1 MTADG
6 QKGKTKDRVGLRCY
20 GGDIGRLNDIYDFF
34 DDFNKCIYLWKASNF
49 QFYVNFDHDNF
60 LGCFIIFALAK
71 LKEDLTETNESKRS
85 GHSERITNWR
95 RIVRPASNA
104 PRQGRLKRVDY
115 SGLTSLDGQAA
126 MKPLGSINQNV
137 SRKYF

>member
-1 MTADG
+1 M
-6 QKGKTKDRVGLRCY
+6 
-20 GGDIGRLNDIYDFF
+20 
-34 DDFNKCIYLWKASNF
+34 YLFMEKV

-71 LKEDLTETNESKRS
+71 LKEDLTETETNESKRS

-115 SGLTSLDGQAA
+115 SGLTSLDGQADR
-126 MKPLGSINQNV
+126 KPLGSISLNV
-137 SRKYF
+137 SGK